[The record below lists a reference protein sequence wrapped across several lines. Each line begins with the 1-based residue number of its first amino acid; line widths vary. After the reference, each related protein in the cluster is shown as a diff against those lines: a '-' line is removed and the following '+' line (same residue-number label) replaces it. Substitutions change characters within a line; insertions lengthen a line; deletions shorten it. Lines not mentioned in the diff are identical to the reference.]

1 MNKDMTNLLIFMALC
16 FVGYLIFRNL
26 PFKEGM
32 ETVVASSSTTSGV
45 GGDAGAYAA
54 TIKSRAVKLQD
65 ELHMDKYQ
73 SEYENAILNLDNLVD
88 NLMLKEALSVNT
100 ADPMGSFETIAK
112 LNSVKSALN
121 NLMIFMDGK

>member
-1 MNKDMTNLLIFMALC
+1 MNKDMTNLLIFMTLC

-32 ETVVASSSTTSGV
+32 VNSSSTTSGV
-45 GGDAGAYAA
+45 GGDAAAYAA
-54 TIKSRAVKLQD
+54 TIKSYAVKLQD

-73 SEYENAILNLDNLVD
+73 SEYENAILNLDDLVD
-88 NLMLKEALSVNT
+88 NMMLKEALSVNT
-100 ADPMGSFETIAK
+100 TDPMSSFEKIAK

-121 NLMIFMDGK
+121 NLMNFMDGK

>member
-16 FVGYLIFRNL
+16 FVGYLIFRSL

-32 ETVVASSSTTSGV
+32 VNSSSTISGV
-45 GGDAGAYAA
+45 GGDAAAYAA
-54 TIKSRAVKLQD
+54 TIKSHAVKLQD

-73 SEYENAILNLDNLVD
+73 NEYENAILNLDNLVD